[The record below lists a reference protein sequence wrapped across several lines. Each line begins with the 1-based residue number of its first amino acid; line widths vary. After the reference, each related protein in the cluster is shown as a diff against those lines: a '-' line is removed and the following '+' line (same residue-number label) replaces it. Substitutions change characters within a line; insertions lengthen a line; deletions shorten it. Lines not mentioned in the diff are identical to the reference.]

1 MRLGCLPDMRRV
13 ERTAIVAYSPEQMF
27 DLVIDVESYPEFLPW
42 CEGSELRSCTETE
55 IVGGMTLGIK
65 GFNASFVT
73 RNILQRPSVM
83 NMVLEE
89 GPFKVLEGI
98 WEFQALGDNG
108 CKVSLTIDFEFESS
122 MQDMLLGGSFELIC
136 NKLIDAFA
144 ERAKQVYGS
153 G

>member
-1 MRLGCLPDMRRV
+1 MRRV